1 MVLRSCG
8 GRRKP
13 YLLERGH
20 GDRPQAQD
28 LDLDNGGMVGVM
40 EWSLLCP
47 GAMDSF
53 SREALSS
60 SSTRMYKQHPR
71 TDPAENPWCHLRANL
86 SSFPFDF
93 TGAQNLKKMKRRS
106 KIGKEIIA
114 AEKVVL
120 GILKTVKN
128 PRSAVL
134 KTSMMA
140 IHASQ
145 S

>member
-1 MVLRSCG
+1 MVELDHFTSFDGLIVFVVVLQSCSCG

-93 TGAQNLKKMKRRS
+93 TLPYM
-106 KIGKEIIA
+106 
-114 AEKVVL
+114 
-120 GILKTVKN
+120 
-128 PRSAVL
+128 
-134 KTSMMA
+134 
-140 IHASQ
+140 
-145 S
+145 